1 MNCSRYGSAAIRNVY
16 NFFSTCCWRCLKK
29 KKNWTSCL
37 ISYNKLIAFN
47 FVLLLFLNNIT
58 ISNSNYP
65 NFLCSYTISY
75 MIPFVSWFIEN
86 SLITIINSNLR
97 QVTDSSRLF
106 CCNISSS
113 GLTSAA
119 WKCIILQKLGYKVLF
134 RLKST
139 SKSRSFLKKTGEDLT
154 RDWKRTLEDLNEFS
168 KLYCII
174 FYIRELC
181 FLMAIMCK
189 N

>member
-1 MNCSRYGSAAIRNVY
+1 MRSNELFAVLKRWNPWAK
-16 NFFSTCCWRCLKK
+16 CLQFLFNLLLTVFKK
-29 KKNWTSCL
+29 KEKLNTVS
-37 ISYNKLIAFN
+37 NKLITFN
-47 FVLLLFLNNIT
+47 FVLPLFFINIIIIDYLLSEIFKI
-58 ISNSNYP
+58 
-65 NFLCSYTISY
+65 
-75 MIPFVSWFIEN
+75 
-86 SLITIINSNLR
+86 LITILSNPILSTSYTR
-97 QVTDSSRLF
+97 LWLKYFRIVIQRSLIQWFVTLILF
-106 CCNISSS
+106 CSNIYSS

-174 FYIRELC
+174 F
-181 FLMAIMCK
+181 
-189 N
+189 